1 MGIEYVFLDLTQ
13 FTRCPRLAVKIGIFS
28 LDYAQKNRER
38 RFLKIKKNESFDN
51 ITCLDEFD
59 AR

>member
-1 MGIEYVFLDLTQ
+1 MCLLCVVWILTQ
-13 FTRCPRLAVKIGIFS
+13 FTHGRLAVKIAIFS
-28 LDYAQKNRER
+28 LDYAQKKSER